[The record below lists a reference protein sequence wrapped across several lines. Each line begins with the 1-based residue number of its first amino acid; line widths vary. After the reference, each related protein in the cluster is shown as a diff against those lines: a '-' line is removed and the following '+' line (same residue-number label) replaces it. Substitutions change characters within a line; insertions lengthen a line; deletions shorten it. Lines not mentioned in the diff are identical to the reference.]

1 MSGERAATPHLPYAA
16 QIEAYGAGGF
26 RFAGMSHRGSLLCL
40 PNGIWAIDVAAPDA
54 IGETE
59 LALILASVP
68 PIEHLLIGT
77 GRDPW
82 LAPDALDM
90 RLRARGIV
98 PETMATGAAVRTY
111 NLLLAEGRRI
121 GALLVAVD

>member
-1 MSGERAATPHLPYAA
+1 MVGDARPHLPYPAA
-16 QIEAYGAGGF
+16 IEAYGAGGF

-40 PNGIWAIDVAAPDA
+40 PNGIWAIDVDAPDA

-59 LALILASVP
+59 LDLILASAP

-77 GRDPW
+77 GQDPW
-82 LAPDALDM
+82 FAPDALDT
-90 RLRARGIV
+90 RLRAHGIV

-111 NLLLAEGRRI
+111 NLLLAEGRRV

>member
-1 MSGERAATPHLPYAA
+1 MPGERAAPPHLPYPAL
-16 QIEAYGAGGF
+16 IDAYGAGGF

-59 LALILASVP
+59 LALILASAP

-77 GRDPW
+77 GQDAW
-82 LAPDALDM
+82 LAPATLDT
-90 RLRARGIV
+90 RLRARGPTTFCSPKV
-98 PETMATGAAVRTY
+98 GASARC
-111 NLLLAEGRRI
+111 
-121 GALLVAVD
+121 